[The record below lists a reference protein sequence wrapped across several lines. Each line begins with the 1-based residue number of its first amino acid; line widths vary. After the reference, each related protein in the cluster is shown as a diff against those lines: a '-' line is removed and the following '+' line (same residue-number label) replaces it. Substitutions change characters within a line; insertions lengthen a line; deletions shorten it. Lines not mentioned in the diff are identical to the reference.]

1 MRYLFEFFTNKIL
14 ISGLAGWLIAQIV
27 KLFVNL
33 ATTRK
38 FDLKRL
44 WGDGGMPSGHSSMVL
59 GVATSS
65 LLLYGIASYQFAIAA
80 VIAIIV
86 THDATGVRR
95 ESGRHAKALNE
106 LMELVTDQEISDE
119 DKLKEFLGHTH
130 LQVIVGGIMGILIAL
145 FICKVIH

>member
-1 MRYLFEFFTNKIL
+1 MRYLFEFFTNKVL

-130 LQVIVGGIMGILIAL
+130 LQVVVGGIMGILIAL

>member
-1 MRYLFEFFTNKIL
+1 MRYLFEFFTNKVL

-80 VIAIIV
+80 IIAIIV

-95 ESGRHAKALNE
+95 ESGKHAKALNE

>member
-1 MRYLFEFFTNKIL
+1 MRYLFEFFTNKVL

-38 FDLKRL
+38 FDLNRL

-130 LQVIVGGIMGILIAL
+130 LQVVVGGIMGILIAL

>member
-1 MRYLFEFFTNKIL
+1 MRYLFEFFTNKVL

-145 FICKVIH
+145 LSAR

>member
-1 MRYLFEFFTNKIL
+1 MRYLFEFFTNKVL

-80 VIAIIV
+80 IIAIIV

>member
-1 MRYLFEFFTNKIL
+1 MRYLFEFFTNKVL